1 MAEIMTV
8 HGDLELVARAGH
20 LFSSAREE
28 FLCAARDLD
37 TWSQPEA
44 RAAVRVQMQAP
55 GGTLAVR
62 KLLSPVALITEESRR
77 HLRTVSDH
85 GAEVRIATTA
95 LPHETII
102 IDRRILIL
110 ADADT
115 RAGAGSGS
123 GSGRDS
129 GAGSSGADS
138 APGKDRE
145 YTVTTT
151 ATLVAGVHALF
162 QAAWDTAT
170 DFHAFLHTD
179 RPHLDSDG
187 RMILRSLGSGL
198 TDESAARRLG
208 LSLRTYRRRVADL
221 LIVLDADSRF
231 QAGLRAGELG
241 ITG

>member
-1 MAEIMTV
+1 MTV
-8 HGDLELVARAGH
+8 RGDLELVARAGH
-20 LFSSAREE
+20 LFEAVREE

-44 RAAVRVQMQAP
+44 RAAVRTRMGPP
-55 GGTLAVR
+55 GPAIAVR

-85 GAEVRIATTA
+85 GAEVRITATP

-102 IDRRILIL
+102 IDRRVLIL
-110 ADADT
+110 A
-115 RAGAGSGS
+115 
-123 GSGRDS
+123 
-129 GAGSSGADS
+129 GADS
-138 APGKDRE
+138 AAGRE

-170 DFHAFLHTD
+170 DFHAFLHGAL
-179 RPHLDSDG
+179 PHLDAEG
-187 RMILRSLGSGL
+187 RTILWSLGSGL
-198 TDESAARRLG
+198 TDESASRKLG

-221 LIVLDADSRF
+221 LTTLDADSRF